1 MATDD
6 AHDDGVLE
14 RLKAARGD
22 APTDPSMARPAH
34 AALTIDEE
42 PHAPTV
48 REAALPNARRQ
59 SREVSTTQHAAHAGD
74 AGDKG
79 APLDPRHA
87 AGSPAD
93 SAVRRHSRD
102 LVPPPSEEGAF
113 ERTVR
118 RHSRDIV
125 PPPTHAGV
133 DAGLDST
140 VQRDQLTGRHE
151 VPWAEPGD
159 ADATQR
165 RPAVIRANP
174 AIVEPPAVRRQPE
187 LVTGPGVPAAPLEV
201 TTVRAISSAT
211 DPLIG
216 AMLGEY
222 RVLAPLGTGGMGVVY
237 RGEHPVIGRP
247 VAIKLLRR
255 EYAND
260 PDHARR
266 FLEEARSLSIARHP
280 NIIDVFSFGETPAGD
295 AFLVMELLEGQSLE
309 QVLAERAPL
318 SPKETLS
325 ICIPMLSGL
334 GAAHAAGVIH
344 RDLKPGNVFLL
355 RLHDGSVFPKLL
367 DFGLARRGE
376 KGARSLRQTSVGGTP
391 LYVAPEQARG
401 ENVGPYTDLYSFGC
415 VLYEMLSGHPPFTSA
430 NLHELL
436 DAHRTLAPR
445 PLRTSAPQVPAEFD
459 KLVMRLLEKDPQ
471 KRPASAQ
478 EVKEQLERLG
488 EALAAG
494 VVPTRVRPVAP
505 AADAASRET
514 TDEHP
519 SQGGGSWKVPVALV
533 CVIAVLGG
541 AFVALRLPDET
552 PRPPVKPVV
561 ELPPPVEVEK
571 PEPVQVVKPEPVEVV
586 KPEPQPPKP
595 KAPAKAE
602 RHTQKDVNK
611 KWRELN
617 QRAKTLPED
626 LRRAAKLQLDEA
638 RYCSAA
644 PDKCWSELADIEKT
658 FFKK

>member
-6 AHDDGVLE
+6 GHDDGVAE
-14 RLKAARGD
+14 RVKAARGD
-22 APTDPSMARPAH
+22 APTDPSIARPSPH
-34 AALTIDEE
+34 AAMTIDEE

-48 REAALPNARRQ
+48 REAALPTVRRNSRDLEAAGADAGLEPTAMRP
-59 SREVSTTQHAAHAGD
+59 SRELGPATA
-74 AGDKG
+74 
-79 APLDPRHA
+79 RHA
-87 AGSPAD
+87 AVEAD
-93 SAVRRHSRD
+93 
-102 LVPPPSEEGAF
+102 GA
-113 ERTVR
+113 
-118 RHSRDIV
+118 
-125 PPPTHAGV
+125 
-133 DAGLDST
+133 
-140 VQRDQLTGRHE
+140 
-151 VPWAEPGD
+151 D

-165 RPAVIRANP
+165 RPAVVRANP
-174 AIVEPPAVRRQPE
+174 AIRAQAQDGGVPVRRESE
-187 LVTGPGVPAAPLEV
+187 LITGPEVPSAPLEV
-201 TTVRAISSAT
+201 TTVRAVHSAT

-309 QVLAERAPL
+309 QLLAERAPL
-318 SPKETLS
+318 SAKETLS
-325 ICIPMLSGL
+325 ICMPMLSGL

-355 RLHDGSVFPKLL
+355 KLHDGSVFPKLL

-376 KGARSLRQTSVGGTP
+376 KGARAVRQTSVGGTP

-415 VLYEMLSGHPPFTSA
+415 MLYEMLTGSPPFTSA

-436 DAHRTLAPR
+436 DAHRTLAPK
-445 PLRTSAPQVPAEFD
+445 PLRASAPSVPVELE
-459 KLVMRLLEKDPQ
+459 KLVLRLLEKDPQ
-471 KRPASAQ
+471 KRPGSAQ
-478 EVKEQLERLG
+478 DVKEQLERLND
-488 EALAAG
+488 AVAAG
-494 VVPTRVRPVAP
+494 VVPTRVHRSAP
-505 AADAASRET
+505 APTAESPVMVPSADAVSRDT

-519 SQGGGSWKVPVALV
+519 SQSGGGWKLPLAIVG
-533 CVIAVLGG
+533 VIAVLGSG
-541 AFVALRLPDET
+541 AIIAFRTPDEV
-552 PRPPVKPVV
+552 RQPPPPPSKPVV
-561 ELPPPVEVEK
+561 VEKSPVEVEK
-571 PEPVQVVKPEPVEVV
+571 PVELELEKPVEVV
-586 KPEPQPPKP
+586 KPEPVVEVEPPPVKPVVEKPQPPPKP
-595 KAPAKAE
+595 KSSTPK
-602 RHTQKDVNK
+602 HTQKDVNK

-617 QRAKTLPED
+617 QRARGLPED
-626 LRRAAKLQLDEA
+626 LRRAARLQLAES
-638 RYCSAA
+638 RYCTDT
-644 PDKCWSELADIEKT
+644 PDKCWLELADIERT
-658 FFKK
+658 FFGK